1 MSSPD
6 VNDKDKDNALR
17 EKLEELEAL
26 LDSGRIDSGVR
37 KITVPVLDELVT
49 EADFRDADDARYE
62 VDDVEQ
68 IEEEIVQLAEKL
80 EHRLGDELD
89 QLVGLLKGSLKNS
102 IVEELR
108 RQASLDEDNTP
119 LDDAGEKSASTPLH
133 GGRSEDS

>member
-1 MSSPD
+1 MNSPD

-26 LDSGRIDSGVR
+26 LDSGRIDSGAR

-89 QLVGLLKGSLKNS
+89 QLVGLLKGNLKNS

-108 RQASLDEDNTP
+108 RQASLDEDDAP
-119 LDDAGEKSASTPLH
+119 LDDAGEKSGSTPLH
-133 GGRSEDS
+133 GGLPEDS